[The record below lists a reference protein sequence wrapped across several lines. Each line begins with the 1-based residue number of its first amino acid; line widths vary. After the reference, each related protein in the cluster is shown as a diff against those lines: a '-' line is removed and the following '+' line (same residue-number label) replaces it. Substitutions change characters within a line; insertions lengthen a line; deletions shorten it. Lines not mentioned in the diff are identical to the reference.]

1 MKQIPAEVTYE
12 EGVYVGYRYYNS
24 FNITPAYEFGYGL
37 SYTDF
42 SYENLKLSS
51 GEFKDKIAVSF
62 TVKNTGKTA
71 GKEVVQLYVS
81 APANKMDKP
90 SEELKAFAKTNL
102 LQPGKSQT
110 ITFTLTAADLA
121 SFDTNSS
128 SWIAEAGTYTV
139 RVGSSSTKI
148 RFSKPFTLASDIIV
162 EKDNKVL
169 SPQVNINELKKQGT
183 KETGF
188 IDELSNF
195 SAVGQ

>member
-1 MKQIPAEVTYE
+1 
-12 EGVYVGYRYYNS
+12 
-24 FNITPAYEFGYGL
+24 
-37 SYTDF
+37 
-42 SYENLKLSS
+42 
-51 GEFKDKIAVSF
+51 
-62 TVKNTGKTA
+62 
-71 GKEVVQLYVS
+71 VS

-110 ITFTLTAADLA
+110 ITFTLIAADLA